1 MTKKKSRP
9 ALTNYRRNI
18 KEMLD
23 FDYTA
28 SLSNEHLDY
37 LEKFAKEYYGAKFSP
52 ANNLHDTPEMRR
64 KTYTSNNARQRDLWN
79 RFFREWGD
87 CNGAELTLEDEGEE
101 KNG

>member
-23 FDYTA
+23 FDYA
-28 SLSNEHLDY
+28 SKLSEEELDY
-37 LEKFAKEYYGAKFSP
+37 LEKFAKEYYGAKFNP
-52 ANNLHDTPEMRR
+52 TDNLHDTPEAKR
-64 KTYTSNNARQRDLWN
+64 KCYNGNNQRQRDLWN
-79 RFFREWGD
+79 RFDRDPGD
-87 CNGAELTLEDEGEE
+87 CEAMSRKPEDDED